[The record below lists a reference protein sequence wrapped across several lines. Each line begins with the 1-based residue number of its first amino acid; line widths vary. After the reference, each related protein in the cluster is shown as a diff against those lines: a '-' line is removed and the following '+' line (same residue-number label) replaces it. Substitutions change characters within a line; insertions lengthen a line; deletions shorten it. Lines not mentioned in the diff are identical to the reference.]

1 LCLKQKIPMKVKY
14 FAALAVASLISVG
27 TAHLTF
33 NSQIVSANPC
43 AANACASKK
52 PCAANPCAANP
63 CAANPCAANPCAANP
78 CASKNPC
85 AANPCAAN
93 PCAANPCAANPCA
106 GKNPCASSKVLE
118 SPAPKIYTDIAAGDN
133 LAIRGYDPVAYFT
146 ESAPVKGSA
155 AYEYQWKGA
164 TWRFSSAENLQRFK
178 ENPEAYAP
186 QYGGYCAKA
195 LSDGVLASTVPDAWK
210 IVDGKLYLN
219 YSQQAQAEWLADGNP
234 PVEKIE
240 KADGFWPNILN
251 TATFIAYDTAGQVPL
266 Q

>member
-1 LCLKQKIPMKVKY
+1 MKVKY
-14 FAALAVASLISVG
+14 FAALVIASLVSVG

-33 NSQIVSANPC
+33 NTPNVSANPC
-43 AANACASKK
+43 ASTNPCASK
-52 PCAANPCAANP
+52 
-63 CAANPCAANPCAANP
+63 NPCAANP

-85 AANPCAAN
+85 AANPCAA
-93 PCAANPCAANPCA
+93 AN
-106 GKNPCASSKVLE
+106 VLE
-118 SPAPKIYTDIAAGDN
+118 SPAPEIYTDIAAEGN

-146 ESAPVKGSA
+146 ENAPVEGSA
-155 AYEYQWKGA
+155 QYEYEWKGA
-164 TWRFSSAENLQRFK
+164 TWRFSSAEHLKRFQ

-195 LSDGVLASTVPDAWK
+195 LSDGVLASTVPEAWK

-219 YSQQAQAEWLADGNP
+219 YSQQAQQEWLADGDP

-240 KADGFWPNILN
+240 KADGYWPELLN

>member
-1 LCLKQKIPMKVKY
+1 MKVRY
-14 FAALAVASLISVG
+14 FAALAIASLVSVG

-33 NSQIVSANPC
+33 NAPIVSANPC
-43 AANACASKK
+43 AGNACAGKN
-52 PCAANPCAANP
+52 PCAANPCAGKNPCAANP

-78 CASKNPC
+78 CAGK
-85 AANPCAAN
+85 N

-133 LAIRGYDPVAYFT
+133 LAIRGTDPVAYFT
-146 ESAPVKGSA
+146 QGRPVEGKA
-155 AYEYQWKGA
+155 EYEYRWQGA
-164 TWRFSSAENLQRFK
+164 IWRFSSAENLEKFK
-178 ENPEAYAP
+178 ANPEAYAP

-219 YSQQAQAEWLADGNP
+219 YSQQAQAEWLADGDP
-234 PVEKIE
+234 PVEKIK
-240 KADGFWPNILN
+240 KADGFWPNLLN

-266 Q
+266 R